1 MTAPRIRAGA
11 LLDAAAI
18 RAAAESHP
26 RLRGF
31 MRTVAAHGE
40 GGDLRA
46 NRLMEH
52 IIRRVVTDIGEIHVG
67 GSLLRLEKIQILRD
81 NLAAILDNVLE
92 GHELPQGVPVES
104 LGRLFDELSTE
115 MRELSRPREA
125 IVGDQPLDLY
135 HDAADY
141 ADTVVREFEG
151 GPAAGGRHIEP
162 QAALQDAFRNLPA
175 DQQAALRRATGID
188 PRAVWRV
195 VSSESEASA
204 AKRLSELETALT
216 GQLTTK
222 ELADLRAGLA
232 ELGKARSKGLQ
243 VSGPRLAEALARI
256 TDPELRA
263 AVVAGADVWIIQQ
276 VAIHNPEGLAT
287 LWAQFRAKGGAAT
300 DAAGFRGYVRHEMV
314 TFGRAVPAEY
324 TAAFSLSSV
333 EQFLKGPDANPRL
346 RGTDLV
352 GITADDWVW
361 VIDDKSHRT
370 TSVSDVSAIT
380 DHLAGNLRRDAADFR
395 AAIADLKA
403 RDPGFVADPKVIYAI
418 QRMEDTAEAVE
429 YIERHGPASTRPE
442 RIRAVLE
449 GRKVGLKVTSAM
461 GEVREISEAL
471 RELGLAVQ
479 PTGTP
484 VPLPPRGRP

>member
-46 NRLMEH
+46 NHLMEH

-92 GHELPQGVPVES
+92 GHELPQGVSVEM
-104 LGRLFDELSTE
+104 LGGYFDELLTE
-115 MRELSRPREA
+115 MRELSKPREA

-151 GPAAGGRHIEP
+151 GPAAGGRHVEP

-195 VSSESEASA
+195 VSSESEAGA
-204 AKRLSELETALT
+204 AKRLGELETALA

-243 VSGPRLAEALARI
+243 VSGPRLAGALARI

-263 AVVAGADVWIIQQ
+263 AVVAGADVWIVQQ

-300 DAAGFRGYVRHEMV
+300 DTSGFRGYLRHEMV
-314 TFGRAVPAEY
+314 TFGKAVPAEY

-346 RGTDLV
+346 KGTDLV

-370 TSVSDVSAIT
+370 ASVSDVSALT
-380 DHLAGNLRRDAADFR
+380 DNLATNLRRDVADFR
-395 AAIADLKA
+395 TAIADLKA
-403 RDPGFVADPKVIYAI
+403 ADPGFVADPKVLYAI
-418 QRMEDTAEAVE
+418 QRMEDVAEAVE

-461 GEVREISEAL
+461 GEVRDIAGAL
-471 RELGLAVQ
+471 KELGLSYE
-479 PTGTP
+479 PTG
-484 VPLPPRGRP
+484 RGRGRR